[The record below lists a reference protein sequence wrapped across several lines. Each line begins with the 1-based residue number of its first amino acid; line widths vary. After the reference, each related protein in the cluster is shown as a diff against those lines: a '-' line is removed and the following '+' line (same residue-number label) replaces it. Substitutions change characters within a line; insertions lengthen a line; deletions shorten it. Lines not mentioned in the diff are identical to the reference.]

1 MAARWLQ
8 IQRQATSVLL
18 FVRFSLF
25 GFTLFVAMLGAATG
39 LQPLSGVRL
48 MLLGLVALAFH
59 IFAYVLNDIIDL
71 PIDRTGFRRRDYP
84 LVRGSIKPW
93 QAWVIVLLQ
102 VPLAF
107 GLTAGL
113 RADWRAF
120 AVLAVGLGL
129 MVVYDVWGKRSGLPP
144 VTDIIQALAWV
155 ALAVYGS
162 LIAIPSQLT
171 PWALVTIAIFVI
183 YINGVHGSL
192 RDLQNDF
199 ATGSSTTAI
208 MFGVRPLNSSSISIP
223 RRFNVYVLA
232 LQLAFSATMLLPL
245 TTNRL
250 NYAPRTWL
258 LMLVLMLALHLMQW
272 LLIFSVR
279 SGNWP
284 LIYRACLYHMNL
296 ALLSVI
302 VLYVPLMDRGLLLAF
317 ILGLLVSNRYAYRVL
332 TAAMRLTPTARI
344 DDLQDA

>member
-39 LQPLSGVRL
+39 LQPLDGVRL

-144 VTDIIQALAWV
+144 LTDMVQALAWV
-155 ALAVYGS
+155 ALALYGS

-183 YINGVHGSL
+183 YINGVHGAL

-199 ATGSSTTAI
+199 ATGSYTTAI
-208 MFGVRPLNSSSISIP
+208 LFGVRPIATTGITIP
-223 RRFNVYVLA
+223 RRFTIYVVV
-232 LQLAFSATMLLPL
+232 LQITFSSAILLPL
-245 TTNRL
+245 LANWF
-250 NYAPRTWL
+250 NYPPRTWL
-258 LMLVLMLALHLMQW
+258 LMLLLMLALHLMQW

-317 ILGLLVSNRYAYRVL
+317 ILGMVISNRYAYRIVTIAL
-332 TAAMRLTPTARI
+332 RFAPTARI